1 MHKRVRY
8 SELPNSLP
16 DEQKDRLSTINPQTD
31 PQTNTPTRAKIKT
44 PGRTKT
50 SQKLALFPEESID
63 QIDESEIYI
72 KQNLLGPALVE
83 AESFTREEREK
94 LPRVTAY
101 CTASAYKLDE
111 LMKNIQGRK
120 IRNSTSPRR
129 FEECVYTPFSFTVPV
144 SPPIT
149 ADLLGINDSEIST
162 QVQEILPEVFFFD
175 YGVVVIWGMNEREE
189 KNLLR
194 ELIPFEQDR
203 LAAKDIVTEEFHY
216 HYAASYH
223 PRIYN
228 DVITLKNPANYMI
241 KLTISH
247 AVAQSVKMSFFEEL
261 IEETIE
267 TTKHIPK
274 TMAETG
280 KVFMTRT
287 AITQKIGQ
295 LFIMRINI
303 NLVSNILDTPE
314 IFWSEPV
321 YEGLYKTI
329 RGYLEISNRVD
340 LLNQRVSVISD
351 LLDMLKDH
359 LTSSHGEVLEWIIIV
374 LIGVEILVGCMTI
387 FIEALRYSA
396 KTNH

>member
-1 MHKRVRY
+1 M
-8 SELPNSLP
+8 
-16 DEQKDRLSTINPQTD
+16 I
-31 PQTNTPTRAKIKT
+31 
-44 PGRTKT
+44 
-50 SQKLALFPEESID
+50 F
-63 QIDESEIYI
+63 
-72 KQNLLGPALVE
+72 
-83 AESFTREEREK
+83 
-94 LPRVTAY
+94 
-101 CTASAYKLDE
+101 
-111 LMKNIQGRK
+111 
-120 IRNSTSPRR
+120 
-129 FEECVYTPFSFTVPV
+129 
-144 SPPIT
+144 
-149 ADLLGINDSEIST
+149 
-162 QVQEILPEVFFFD
+162 
-175 YGVVVIWGMNEREE
+175 
-189 KNLLR
+189 
-194 ELIPFEQDR
+194 